1 MIGLIGINTKNG
13 RIRDRKINHY
23 KLSPKRSLI
32 LRFISTCL
40 SLLLVCVSVLGPL
53 VGPIS
58 VYAGAAGVKIGMY
71 ILMMLLSSNQVVTDQ
86 ATLNA
91 INNSTVLQRDI
102 STLQDGTT
110 TISDLNSALASDPGL
125 RRVTVQL
132 SNSEADCR
140 ILKERM
146 IENGATPEQLSSF
159 ESRAATAGENIK
171 ESAETY
177 LSRGEM
183 SQAYGGQSLL
193 DMNLQASFGMVASAY
208 EAAKL
213 GNFQQFTEWA
223 HSAGLTQ
230 EEIDAATDSGAAFG
244 TPEDYKTYIDQYR
257 KTIVNG
263 ISLSSSNLVLNNIS
277 GECSIASSIN
287 LYRGSRIYRM
297 WIFPA
302 GKVAYTTFIQYNG
315 NRALCVD
322 NISGE
327 PVSGKLLSGYDN
339 YNNVENQQLAA
350 TGNRTNNFGQNDLVN
365 YSGYKSFSSQY
376 DQGQYINSLRNG
388 TGIPQDNSK
397 SPSVVTDNG
406 NMTGSYNPSSTG
418 NKYTIPS
425 QSFYNVGSDTIKN
438 FPTEQEYQ
446 SLADQLNDNFDD
458 NVSNDGFVQNWILP
472 YLSPRD
478 VIQPVI
484 PQPDIPSDNI
494 DVPTYNPDFDPADV
508 IPDQPTPDPKPTTTP
523 EQETENE
530 SVMATGGL
538 KDVFPFCI
546 PWDIALMLS
555 KFEMEREAPH
565 LLCTI
570 NLGPAGSYDIDLNF
584 ADWDDIASLLRLLEL
599 IAFIIGLA
607 LAARKLIGD

>member
-23 KLSPKRSLI
+23 KLSTKRSLI

-40 SLLLVCVSVLGPL
+40 SLSLVCVSVLGPL
-53 VGPIS
+53 LGPIS

-71 ILMMLLSSNQVVTDQ
+71 ILMMLLSSRQVVTDQ

-132 SNSEADCR
+132 SNSEADCK

-244 TPEDYKTYIDQYR
+244 DPSDFQDYINEYR
-257 KTIVNG
+257 KSIANGVSVSSSSNDLNTMYPGGRTAHIVTRRYGTYTWSVDNTDAIFLTSPSTSVRNFVVHIKRG
-263 ISLSSSNLVLNNIS
+263 STGTWKKSYSTGSSPSYTSLSSGNTIYSNQSNDAWVSYSGFIEFPNVTALENFIS
-277 GECSIASSIN
+277 
-287 LYRGSRIYRM
+287 
-297 WIFPA
+297 
-302 GKVAYTTFIQYNG
+302 
-315 NRALCVD
+315 D
-322 NISGE
+322 
-327 PVSGKLLSGYDN
+327 YDN
-339 YNNVENQQLAA
+339 
-350 TGNRTNNFGQNDLVN
+350 
-365 YSGYKSFSSQY
+365 
-376 DQGQYINSLRNG
+376 G
-388 TGIPQDNSK
+388 TSTAPTIK

-406 NMTGSYNPSSTG
+406 NMQGSYNPNSSG
-418 NKYTIPS
+418 NKYTIPT

-458 NVSNDGFVQNWILP
+458 NVSNDGFVQDWILP

-494 DVPTYNPDFDPADV
+494 DVPTYNPDFDPADI

-523 EQETENE
+523 EEETENE